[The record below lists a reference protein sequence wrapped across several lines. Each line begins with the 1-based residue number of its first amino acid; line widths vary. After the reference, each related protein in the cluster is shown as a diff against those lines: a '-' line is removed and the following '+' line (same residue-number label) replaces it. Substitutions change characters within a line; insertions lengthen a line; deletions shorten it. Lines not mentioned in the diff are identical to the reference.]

1 MRGLCA
7 VVSCARRLT
16 KEGAM
21 FDWFD
26 AKRAETFGQSLAQTL
41 VEKLPPKSLTQES
54 KTATKTTQVLTRMEA
69 QIKTFRE
76 GGRLNV
82 YKKAKLANAFRWA
95 LKDAVYDEPF
105 IDKLVE
111 WLVTQI

>member
-1 MRGLCA
+1 
-7 VVSCARRLT
+7 
-16 KEGAM
+16 M

-26 AKRAETFGQSLAQTL
+26 AKRAEEFGKSLARTL
-41 VEKLPPKSLTQES
+41 QEKLPPKSLTQES
-54 KTATKTTQVLTRMEA
+54 KTASKTTYVLTRMDA

-76 GGRLNV
+76 GGKLNV

-95 LKDAVYDEPF
+95 LKDAGYEAPF

-111 WLVTQI
+111 WLVTQL